1 MKRMD
6 NKLKNKIKHTVR
18 YLAVDILES
27 VENEGAYSNLLLNKV
42 IQAEKLSPKDAGL
55 LTEIVYG
62 VIQRKM
68 TLDYGLSAYI
78 KDPKKQLSWVNNLLR
93 VSAYQMVYLTKVPDH
108 AVLFDAVEIAKAKGH
123 AGVASYVNGVLR
135 NVQRNGLRDWR
146 EISNAKKRIS
156 VGASLPKWLVA
167 YFIEKIGIEETEK
180 MAFSLLEDPFVSV
193 RLQPTAMSREKAI
206 ELLQADGYDV
216 VPSPISA
223 SGIRIRGG
231 KIVDSPLFKDGIL
244 TIQDESSQLVAPV
257 GELEKDFLVL
267 DSCAAPGGKTTHMA
281 SYLSASENG
290 KVIALDMYEH
300 KISLINQNAE
310 RLHVADRIETQVMD
324 AKEAGKAFAPE
335 SFDAIFVDAPCS
347 GLGLMRRK
355 PEIKYVKNAQDF
367 LDLHQE
373 QLLILDSVSSLLK
386 KGGRLVYSTCTLTK
400 EENQMTVQTFIGNH
414 AEFAI
419 VPIHSDYL
427 DKKSFTPEG
436 FVQIYP
442 HDYGT
447 DGFFISCMVKR

>member
-1 MKRMD
+1 MD

-27 VENEGAYSNLLLNKV
+27 VEKEGAYSNLLLNKV
-42 IQAEKLSPKDAGL
+42 IQSEKLPPKDAGL

-68 TLDYGLSAYI
+68 TLDYGLSGYI
-78 KDPKKQLSWVNNLLR
+78 KDPKKQLSWVTNLLR

-135 NVQRNGLRDWR
+135 NVQRNGLRDWKT
-146 EISNAKKRIS
+146 ISNAKKRIS
-156 VGASLPKWLVA
+156 VGASMPKWLVA
-167 YFIEKIGIEETEK
+167 YFIGKIGIEETEK

-193 RLQPTAMSREKAI
+193 RLQSQAMSRETVL
-206 ELLQADGYDV
+206 EQLQAEGYDV
-216 VPSPISA
+216 VPSPVSP

-231 KIVDSPLFKDGIL
+231 KIVDSPLFKEGIL

-300 KISLINQNAE
+300 KIGLINQNAE
-310 RLHVADRIETQVMD
+310 RLHVSDRIETRVLD
-324 AKEAGKAFAPE
+324 AKEAGKAFVPE
-335 SFDAIFVDAPCS
+335 SFDVIYVDAPCS

-355 PEIKYVKNAQDF
+355 PDIKYVKNAQDF

-373 QLLILDSVSSLLK
+373 QLRILDSVSSLLK
-386 KGGRLVYSTCTLTK
+386 KGGRLVYSTCTLTE
-400 EENQMTVQTFIGNH
+400 EENQMTVQTFIENH

-419 VPIHSDYL
+419 VPVRSDYL

>member
-1 MKRMD
+1 M
-6 NKLKNKIKHTVR
+6 
-18 YLAVDILES
+18 
-27 VENEGAYSNLLLNKV
+27 
-42 IQAEKLSPKDAGL
+42 
-55 LTEIVYG
+55 
-62 VIQRKM
+62 
-68 TLDYGLSAYI
+68 
-78 KDPKKQLSWVNNLLR
+78 
-93 VSAYQMVYLTKVPDH
+93 
-108 AVLFDAVEIAKAKGH
+108 
-123 AGVASYVNGVLR
+123 VAS
-135 NVQRNGLRDWR
+135 
-146 EISNAKKRIS
+146 
-156 VGASLPKWLVA
+156 P
-167 YFIEKIGIEETEK
+167 
-180 MAFSLLEDPFVSV
+180 VSPV
-193 RLQPTAMSREKAI
+193 
-206 ELLQADGYDV
+206 
-216 VPSPISA
+216 
-223 SGIRIRGG
+223 GIRIHGG
-231 KIVDSPLFKDGIL
+231 KIVDSPLFKDGML

-310 RLHVADRIETQVMD
+310 RLHVSDRIETQVLD
-324 AKEAGKAFAPE
+324 AKEAVHAFAPE
-335 SFDAIFVDAPCS
+335 SFDVIYVDAPCS

-373 QLLILDSVSSLLK
+373 QILILNSVSSLLK
-386 KGGRLVYSTCTLTK
+386 KGGRLVYSTCTLTT
-400 EENQMTVQTFIGNH
+400 EENQMSVRTFLENH

-419 VPIHSDYL
+419 VPIRSEYL
-427 DKKSFTPEG
+427 DKKSFTAEG

>member
-1 MKRMD
+1 MD
-6 NKLKNKIKHTVR
+6 NKHKIRHTVR

-42 IQAEKLSPKDAGL
+42 IQSEKLSPKDAGL

-68 TLDYGLSAYI
+68 TLDYGLSAYV
-78 KDPKKQLSWVNNLLR
+78 KDPKKQPSWVTNLLR
-93 VSAYQMVYLTKVPDH
+93 VSAYQLVHLTKVPDH
-108 AVLFDAVEIAKAKGH
+108 AVLFEAAEIAKAKGH

-135 NVQRNGLRDWR
+135 NVQRNGLRDWKT
-146 EISNAKKRIS
+146 ISNAKKRIS
-156 VGASLPKWLVA
+156 IGASMPKWLVA
-167 YFIEKIGIEETEK
+167 YFIEQIGIDETEK
-180 MAFSLLEDPFVSV
+180 LAFSLLEDPFVSV
-193 RLQPTAMSREKAI
+193 RLQSNALSRDEVMG
-206 ELLQADGYDV
+206 LLQESGYDV
-216 VPSPISA
+216 MPSPISA
-223 SGIRIRGG
+223 VGIRVRGG
-231 KIVDSPLFKDGIL
+231 KIVDSPLFQNGTL

-257 GELEKDFLVL
+257 GGLKKDFLVL

-281 SYLSASENG
+281 SYLSAAENG

-300 KISLINQNAE
+300 KISLIEQNAA
-310 RLHVADRIETQVMD
+310 RLHVSDRIETMVMD
-324 AKEAGKAFAPE
+324 AKEAGKAFPPE

-373 QLLILDSVSSLLK
+373 QLLILDSVSPLLK

-400 EENQMTVQTFIGNH
+400 EENQMTVRTFIENH

-419 VPIHSDYL
+419 VPVHSDSL

-447 DGFFISCMVKR
+447 DGFFISCMEKS

>member
-1 MKRMD
+1 MD

-42 IQAEKLSPKDAGL
+42 IQSEKLTPKDAGL

-68 TLDYGLSAYI
+68 TLDFGLSAYI
-78 KDPKKQLSWVNNLLR
+78 KDPKKQRSWVTNLLR

-135 NVQRNGLRDWR
+135 NVQRNGLRDWQT
-146 EISNAKKRIS
+146 ISNVKKRIS

-167 YFIEKIGIEETEK
+167 YFIEKIGVEETEK

-193 RLQPTAMSREKAI
+193 RLQTKAMSREEAI
-206 ELLQADGYDV
+206 GLLQADGYDV
-216 VPSPISA
+216 APSPISP
-223 SGIRIRGG
+223 SGIRINGG
-231 KIVDSPLFKDGIL
+231 KIVDSPLFKDGSL

-281 SYLSASENG
+281 SYLSAAENG

-300 KISLINQNAE
+300 KICLINQNAE
-310 RLHVADRIETQVMD
+310 RLHVSDRIETKVMD
-324 AKEAGKAFAPE
+324 AKEAGKSFAPE
-335 SFDAIFVDAPCS
+335 SFDAIYVDAPCS

-400 EENQMTVQTFIGNH
+400 EENQMTVQTFIENH

>member
-1 MKRMD
+1 MD

-42 IQAEKLSPKDAGL
+42 ILSEKLSPKDAGL

-68 TLDYGLSAYI
+68 TLDYGLSSYI
-78 KDPKKQLSWVNNLLR
+78 KDPKKQLSWLNNLLR
-93 VSAYQMVYLTKVPDH
+93 VSAYQMVYLTKIPDH
-108 AVLFDAVEIAKAKGH
+108 AVLFDAVEIAKVKGH
-123 AGVASYVNGVLR
+123 AGIASYVNGVLR
-135 NVQRNGLRDWR
+135 NVQRNGLRDWKT
-146 EISNAKKRIS
+146 ISNAKKRIS
-156 VGASLPKWLVA
+156 VGASMPKWLVA
-167 YFIEKIGIEETEK
+167 YFIERIGIEETEK
-180 MAFSLLEDPFVSV
+180 MAFSLLEDPFVSL
-193 RLQPTAMSREKAI
+193 RLQSNEISREEAIGLLKA
-206 ELLQADGYDV
+206 EGYDV
-216 VPSPISA
+216 VASPVSPV
-223 SGIRIRGG
+223 GIRIHGG
-231 KIVDSPLFKDGIL
+231 KIVDSPLFKDGML
-244 TIQDESSQLVAPV
+244 TIQVESSQLVAPV

-310 RLHVADRIETQVMD
+310 RLHVSDRIETHVLD
-324 AKEAGKAFAPE
+324 AKEAVHAFAPE
-335 SFDAIFVDAPCS
+335 SFDVIYVDAPCS

-373 QLLILDSVSSLLK
+373 QILILNSVSSLLK
-386 KGGRLVYSTCTLTK
+386 KGGRLVYSTCTLTT
-400 EENQMTVQTFIGNH
+400 EENQMSVRTFLENH

-419 VPIHSDYL
+419 VPIRSEYL
-427 DKKSFTPEG
+427 DKKSFTAEG

>member
-1 MKRMD
+1 MD

-42 IQAEKLSPKDAGL
+42 IQSEKLSPKDAGL

-68 TLDYGLSAYI
+68 TLDYGLSGYI
-78 KDPKKQLSWVNNLLR
+78 KDPKKQLSWVTNLLR
-93 VSAYQMVYLTKVPDH
+93 VSAYQMVHLTKVPDH

-135 NVQRNGLRDWR
+135 NVQRNGLRDWKT
-146 EISNAKKRIS
+146 ISNAKKRIS
-156 VGASLPKWLVA
+156 VGASMPKWLVA

-193 RLQPTAMSREKAI
+193 RLQSQAMSREAAL
-206 ELLQADGYDV
+206 EQLQAEGYDV
-216 VPSPISA
+216 VPSPVSP

-231 KIVDSPLFKDGIL
+231 KIVDSPLFKEGIL
-244 TIQDESSQLVAPV
+244 TIQDESSQLV
-257 GELEKDFLVL
+257 
-267 DSCAAPGGKTTHMA
+267 A

-300 KISLINQNAE
+300 KIGLINQNAE
-310 RLHVADRIETQVMD
+310 RLHVSDRIETRVLD
-324 AKEAGKAFAPE
+324 AKEADKAFAPE
-335 SFDAIFVDAPCS
+335 FFDVIFVDAPCS

-355 PEIKYVKNAQDF
+355 PDIKYVKNAQDF

-373 QLLILDSVSSLLK
+373 QLRILDSVSSLLK
-386 KGGRLVYSTCTLTK
+386 KGGRLVYSTCTLTE
-400 EENQMTVQTFIGNH
+400 EENQMTVQTFIENH

-419 VPIHSDYL
+419 VPVHSDYL

>member
-1 MKRMD
+1 MD

-42 IQAEKLSPKDAGL
+42 IQSEKLSPKDAGL

-68 TLDYGLSAYI
+68 TLDYGLSSYI

-93 VSAYQMVYLTKVPDH
+93 VSAYQMVHLTKVPDH

-123 AGVASYVNGVLR
+123 AGIASYVNGVLR
-135 NVQRNGLRDWR
+135 NVQRNGLRDWKT
-146 EISNAKKRIS
+146 ISNAKKRIS
-156 VGASLPKWLVA
+156 VGASMPKWLVA
-167 YFIEKIGIEETEK
+167 YFSESIGIEETEK

-193 RLQPTAMSREKAI
+193 RLQSDEMSREEAL
-206 ELLQADGYDV
+206 ELLQRDGYDV
-216 VPSPISA
+216 IPSPVSPA
-223 SGIRIRGG
+223 GIRIRGG
-231 KIVDSPLFKDGIL
+231 KVVDSQLFKDGIL

-281 SYLSASENG
+281 SYLSAAENG

-300 KISLINQNAE
+300 KICLINENAE
-310 RLHVADRIETQVMD
+310 RLHVADRVETRVMD
-324 AKEAGKAFAPE
+324 AKEAGNAFAPE
-335 SFDAIFVDAPCS
+335 SFDVIFVDAPCS

-373 QLLILDSVSSLLK
+373 QLRILDSVSPLLK

-400 EENQMTVQTFIGNH
+400 EENQMTVHTFIEKH
-414 AEFAI
+414 ADFEI
-419 VPIHSDYL
+419 VPVHSDHL

-447 DGFFISCMVKR
+447 DGFFISCMEKR